1 MNAYSIS
8 DVARDAGVSV
18 HVVRD
23 YLLRGL
29 LHPAQ
34 RTASGY
40 NIFDAS
46 TLERLRFLRTSF
58 ESGIGLDELRRL
70 CRALDAEDCRE
81 VITNVERLC
90 KKIDAQRKDL
100 TDIENSLATM
110 ARNALRHSSHGVH
123 AVPGSMDDVAALQA

>member
-8 DVARDAGVSV
+8 DLARDAGVSV

-46 TLERLRFLRTSF
+46 ALERLRFLRTSF

-70 CRALDAEDCRE
+70 CRALDTDDCRE

-90 KKIDAQRKDL
+90 KKIDSQRKDL
-100 TDIENSLATM
+100 ADIESSLATM
-110 ARNALRHSSHGVH
+110 ARNALRHSIHGVH
-123 AVPGSMDDVAALQA
+123 AARSSTDDITALHA